1 MSYRATRSELSSS
14 HLAGDPSG
22 RGPKSAWPEPDGGR
36 REEAG
41 KENIFVIKM
50 AIIIILMRMAV
61 ITLLRAHATSSQVQ
75 STNSKGGPDARVTF
89 ETFLPLLQVIVIFDF
104 STWGLPGF
112 EPGSISLAKQN
123 ACKFCVSHSVFFT
136 ASLCMEVV
144 QSLSTFTLI
153 TL

>member
-22 RGPKSAWPEPDGGR
+22 WGPKSAWPEPDGGR

-41 KENIFVIKM
+41 KENI
-50 AIIIILMRMAV
+50 IIILMRMAV
-61 ITLLRAHATSSQVQ
+61 ITLLRAHATCSQVQ

-153 TL
+153 TLWVEPV